1 VPQESLSILDLY
13 HYVEYLRDGGLE
25 TQRYEMVL
33 WQKLTLPLATG
44 AMVLLAVPFVFGPM
58 RSVGSGKMI
67 FMGAMT
73 GIVFYMIK
81 QIVENTGLLLGVTP
95 ALTVAVPVVLI
106 VTAALLLMRRV
117 D

>member
-1 VPQESLSILDLY
+1 
-13 HYVEYLRDGGLE
+13 
-25 TQRYEMVL
+25 
-33 WQKLTLPLATG
+33 
-44 AMVLLAVPFVFGPM
+44 
-58 RSVGSGKMI
+58 MI

-95 ALTVAVPVVLI
+95 VLTVSVPVVLT